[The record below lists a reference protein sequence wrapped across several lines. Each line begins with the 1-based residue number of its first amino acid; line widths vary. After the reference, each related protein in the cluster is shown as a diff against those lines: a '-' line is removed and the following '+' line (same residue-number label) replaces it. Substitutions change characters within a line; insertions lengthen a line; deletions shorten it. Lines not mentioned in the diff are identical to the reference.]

1 MFAFSPA
8 YLLLEDENFLVS
20 STRLVTMDWSISM
33 SLSSLS
39 LIEEGDSAWGLF
51 VEEGVS
57 PDASLFSSSKMSAS
71 NPCRSVWNRH
81 HDSSS
86 IPFPWYLSKQ
96 RRSFFGELLQLI
108 VFWIYLN
115 LYHLLICCLMTGFA
129 WLISINLYLVHQPQP
144 PPKNYF
150 SCFQKAN
157 FFMGKI
163 FFWKGQ
169 L

>member
-8 YLLLEDENFLVS
+8 SPLLEDEIFLDS
-20 STRLVTMDWSISM
+20 STWLVTMDWSISM

-57 PDASLFSSSKMSAS
+57 PDASLFSS
-71 NPCRSVWNRH
+71 VWNRH

-96 RRSFFGELLQLI
+96 RRSFFDELLQLI
-108 VFWIYLN
+108 VFWTYVRYRTKI
-115 LYHLLICCLMTGFA
+115 ICSFA
-129 WLISINLYLVHQPQP
+129 ASWLVLHDSSASVYTWHTNHNHNHHQ
-144 PPKNYF
+144 
-150 SCFQKAN
+150 
-157 FFMGKI
+157 KI
-163 FFWKGQ
+163 IFYVKFFWKFSTNLGHLGQ